1 MTTPDSGAPMRSIQI
16 PEEMYL
22 KIEKLAKEADFPSV
36 DSYVAFVLEE
46 VVQGDEA
53 VFSPA
58 EEEKVK
64 ERLRNL
70 GYL

>member
-1 MTTPDSGAPMRSIQI
+1 VADTNQGPSVGVQI
-16 PEEMYL
+16 PEALYR
-22 KIEKLAKEADFPSV
+22 KIEMLAQEAEFPSV
-36 DSYVAFVLEE
+36 ESYIVFVLEE
-46 VVQGDEA
+46 VAGDDA
-53 VFSPA
+53 NIFTPD